1 MGHDQASQSAT
12 TELSPF
18 APSMSVRQGRD
29 AYLAENG
36 FSLSEYETKWV
47 SVTFPFFT
55 FSIPNPPVRQRAVRW
70 HDLHHVATGFG
81 TDNAGEGE
89 ISAWELRRGLR
100 GLGPYVG
107 AIVLGGA
114 ALGLLIAPRRT
125 WRAWARSGSDQ
136 HNFFARELL
145 DYEGVLNMT
154 IAELRQALAIPP
166 DGLATERRL
175 HAGAPR

>member
-1 MGHDQASQSAT
+1 MSDPILPAPADHASA
-12 TELSPF
+12 
-18 APSMSVRQGRD
+18 ASMSVRQGRD

-36 FSLSEYETKWV
+36 FGIDTYDTKWV

-55 FSIPNPPVRQRAVRW
+55 FSIPNPPARQRAVRW

-125 WRAWARSGSDQ
+125 VRAWLLSGSGR
-136 HNFFARELL
+136 HNYFARDLHDYDRVL
-145 DYEGVLNMT
+145 DMT
-154 IAELRQALAIPP
+154 IAELRQALAVPP
-166 DGLATERRL
+166 DGLATERKL